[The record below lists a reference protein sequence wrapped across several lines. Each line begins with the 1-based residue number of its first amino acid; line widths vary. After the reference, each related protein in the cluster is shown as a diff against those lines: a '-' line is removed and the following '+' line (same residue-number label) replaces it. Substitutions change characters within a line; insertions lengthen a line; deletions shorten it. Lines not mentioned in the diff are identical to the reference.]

1 MKLREVDPLEPQPG
15 DLVRIYTPT
24 HEDPDH
30 AMNWDEGVVKTN
42 SFEGIVLHRSVGRAG
57 YYDHAISEALGSIY
71 YIVEEA

>member
-30 AMNWDEGVVKTN
+30 AINWN
-42 SFEGIVLHRSVGRAG
+42 EGIVIRNCYEYIELSTPDGTPLSFVHEL
-57 YYDHAISEALGSIY
+57 DEHLGSIY